1 MSDQSPFEALIQQIA
16 QAVTRLIAAGSESE
30 PSQSASTKASERV
43 SEKVEAVI
51 RPLMDQFQLVPLAE
65 FEAQMRLVKA
75 LEQQVKTLEKKVA
88 ELDEQ

>member
-1 MSDQSPFEALIQQIA
+1 
-16 QAVTRLIAAGSESE
+16 
-30 PSQSASTKASERV
+30 
-43 SEKVEAVI
+43 
-51 RPLMDQFQLVPLAE
+51 MDQFQLVPLAE